1 MKLFNSLRVFLVA
14 AALVLAPAVLQPAA
28 ADQLDDLRAQGQVGE
43 RFDGY
48 AEARG
53 GASKAARALVDKVN
67 AQRREIYEKRAKQQG
82 VSADQVGRVYAAEII
97 KKLPGGAWIRTEDGW
112 QQK

>member
-1 MKLFNSLRVFLVA
+1 MKLFNSLRIFSIA
-14 AALVLAPAVLQPAA
+14 AVLVLAPAALYPAA

-48 AEARG
+48 AEARS
-53 GASKAARALVDKVN
+53 GASEAARGLVKTVN
-67 AQRREIYEKRAKQQG
+67 AQRREIYEKQAKKQKIS
-82 VSADQVGRVYAAEII
+82 VDQVGRVYAEKII
-97 KKLPGGAWIRTEDGW
+97 GKLPPGAWVRTEDGW